1 MKKDPGLKFRISLI
15 FGDIFAIISAF
26 LFAYLF
32 RIHIDQRP
40 YFFEAEPGTFI
51 GFILFSIPAW
61 VIILSILGVYKKSV
75 FMNRSRMPELSRLFA
90 GSMIGTMA
98 LISYNYFTEGK
109 IFPTRLVAVYALVL
123 CFIML
128 VLVRGIIHLV
138 HSYFVRRNHDT
149 LRAVVIGNNMNTARL
164 LDHFADFP
172 EEGYTLSA
180 VVANKKYIPI
190 EFQGK
195 RFKSLKEALKWSNA
209 DVIFQTDDDQTEY
222 VYSQAIKYHT
232 FYYFVPSE
240 STFSSHVG
248 NLELI
253 GDTPAISVRIT
264 PLIGGARFIKRA
276 VDLIIGTLAFI
287 IALIPMAIIWL
298 IVKLSDIHSPVFYS
312 EYRLSRY
319 NQKVKIFKFRSMKP
333 TYSGLSPEQAFTKMG
348 KPELIKKYRDNGDFL
363 PNDPRITSVGKILR
377 ATSLDEL
384 PQLFNVVRGDISL
397 VGPRAL
403 VPGELRDYGDRS
415 LLLSVKS
422 GLTGLAQVSGRRDI
436 SFEERRALDLY
447 YVQNWSLKLDFSIL
461 LRTIGVVFTGKGA
474 K

>member
-15 FGDIFAIISAF
+15 IGDIIAIVSAF

-32 RIHIDQRP
+32 RIHIDKRP
-40 YFFEAEPGTFI
+40 YFFEAEPGAFVL
-51 GFILFSIPAW
+51 FILFSIPVW
-61 VIILSILGVYKKSV
+61 IIILAILGVYKKSI
-75 FMNRSRMPELSRLFA
+75 FMNRSRMPEVTRLFA
-90 GSMIGTMA
+90 GSIIGTMS
-98 LISYNYFTEGK
+98 LISYNFFTDK
-109 IFPTRLVAVYALVL
+109 NIFPTRLVAVYSLAL

-128 VLVRGIIHLV
+128 LFVRWIV
-138 HSYFVRRNHDT
+138 HTIRAFFVRRNHDT
-149 LRAVVIGNNMNTARL
+149 LKAIVIGNNENTARL

-172 EEGYTLSA
+172 EDGYSLSA
-180 VVANKKYIPI
+180 VIANKKYIPV

-195 RFKSLKEALKWSNA
+195 RFTSLKEALKWVEA
-209 DVIFQTDDDQTEY
+209 DVIFQTDDEQTEY

-240 STFSSHVG
+240 ATLSSHVG
-248 NLELI
+248 DLELI
-253 GDTPAISVRIT
+253 GDTPAISVKIT
-264 PLIGGARFIKRA
+264 PLIGGARFMKRA
-276 VDLIIGTLAFI
+276 VDIIVGTLAFI
-287 IALIPMAIIWL
+287 VALIPMAIIW
-298 IVKLSDIHSPVFYS
+298 IAVKLSDIHSPVFYS

-319 NQKVKIFKFRSMKP
+319 NRKVRIYKFRSMKP
-333 TYSGLSPEQAFTKMG
+333 KYSGLSPEQAFTKMG

-363 PNDPRITSVGKILR
+363 PDDPRITGIGRVLR

-384 PQLFNVVRGDISL
+384 PQLFNVIRGDISL

-447 YVQNWSLKLDFSIL
+447 YVQNWSLKLDFSIM
-461 LRTIGVVFTGKGA
+461 LRTIGVVFTRKGA